1 MKDQRLTITEVTKL
15 QNDIYKM
22 KLNGD
27 CSEISAPGQF
37 VNIRLEGFYL
47 RRPIS
52 ICDWDDESI
61 TIVFKT
67 VGHGT
72 EALSALPVGTELD
85 VLMPLGNGFDI
96 SAAAGKRPVLI
107 GGGIGL
113 PPIYGLAKA
122 MVQQGF
128 VPQVIAGFNGAGD
141 VILTEEFRALGIE
154 PVITTVDGSVGI
166 QGMVTAPLADM
177 DCDYLFTCGPEP
189 MLKALWAEVPDGQFS
204 FEARMACGF
213 GACMGCSCRTKYGY
227 KRICTDGPVLAKE
240 EIIW

>member
-1 MKDQRLTITEVTKL
+1 MKDQRLIIEKTEKL
-15 QNDIYKM
+15 QKDIYKM
-22 KLNGD
+22 KLAGD
-27 CSEISAPGQF
+27 CSEITAPGQF

-52 ICDWDDESI
+52 ICDWDEHSI

-72 EALSALPVGTELD
+72 AALAELPEGAALD

-96 SAAAGKRPVLI
+96 TADCKTPVLI

-122 MVQQGF
+122 MVKEGF
-128 VPQVIAGFNGAGD
+128 VPRVIAGFNTADD
-141 VILTEEFRALGIE
+141 VILTEEFRALGID
-154 PVITTVDGSVGI
+154 PIITTVDGSVGV
-166 QGMVTAPLADM
+166 QGMVTGPLKDLNY
-177 DCDYLFTCGPEP
+177 DYIFTCGPEP
-189 MLKALWAEVPDGQFS
+189 MLKALWAEAPDGQFS
-204 FEARMACGF
+204 FEARMGCGF

-227 KRICTDGPVLAKE
+227 KRICTDGPVLYKE